1 MIFRSNVNYSLV
13 SKEYLII
20 QMGCI
25 TFKAI
30 KLVTQKGIDMST
42 NSTLRKNI
50 IVGLKLLLSFM
61 FLLSAV
67 SKLYPSPYFA
77 LTTFEIKQLLPMGFS
92 QESAAYFSRIL
103 IGCELALGI
112 LLLLPFYYR
121 RLVLPTS
128 FLLLFV
134 FSVHLTYG
142 LITVGNDGNCGCF
155 GALLP
160 MTPLQALIK
169 NIIAM
174 GVIAYLYK
182 FTPKSADKLNFSLLT
197 SVTFAS
203 ILAVFMVGPM
213 RHIPTVVEDP
223 LEDVYVDEPTDDDV
237 VIDTTEVNI
246 GDTTSTAN
254 PLPVVKQDEPKK
266 KKSGFKNYFPDI
278 DKGRKILCF
287 FAPGCDHCKETAK
300 ELTQLK
306 KQIPDFPEVRIVF
319 MDEEPELIPAFFEF
333 AGAKYPYQIADV
345 AAFWTS
351 LGGTKDTPGVFYL
364 WNGNIIKEYDGI
376 NEKKFKMSE
385 FKTIVTK
392 PWSELKK

>member
-1 MIFRSNVNYSLV
+1 
-13 SKEYLII
+13 
-20 QMGCI
+20 
-25 TFKAI
+25 
-30 KLVTQKGIDMST
+30 MST

-50 IVGLKLLLSFM
+50 ILGLKILLAFM

-92 QESAAYFSRIL
+92 EVTAAYFSRIL

-128 FLLLFV
+128 FLLLLV
-134 FSVHLTYG
+134 FSFHLTYG
-142 LITVGNDGNCGCF
+142 LMTVGNEGNCGCF

-174 GVIAYLYK
+174 GIIAYLYK
-182 FTPKSADKLNFSLLT
+182 FTPKSSDKLNFSILT
-197 SVTFAS
+197 SITFAS
-203 ILAVFMVGPM
+203 VLAVFLVGPM
-213 RHIPTVVEDP
+213 RQTTTKVADQTE
-223 LEDVYVDEPTDDDV
+223 ETFEDEPVDIEV
-237 VIDTTEVNI
+237 PIDTSKVI
-246 GDTTSTAN
+246 VGDTSKTIKEVAQ
-254 PLPVVKQDEPKK
+254 KDEPKK
-266 KKSGFKNYFPDI
+266 KKSGFKNYFADI

-306 KQIPDFPEVRIVF
+306 KQIPDFPEIKIVF
-319 MDEEPELIPAFFEF
+319 MDEEPELIPDFFTY

-376 NEKKFKMSE
+376 NEKKFKMNE

-392 PWSELKK
+392 PYSELKK